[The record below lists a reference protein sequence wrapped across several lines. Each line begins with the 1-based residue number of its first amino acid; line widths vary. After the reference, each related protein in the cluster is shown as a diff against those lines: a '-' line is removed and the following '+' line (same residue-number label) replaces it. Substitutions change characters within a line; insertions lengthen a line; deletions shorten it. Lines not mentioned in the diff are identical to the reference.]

1 MLHIVDVLTPERPA
15 YNGKKCTITHVEQD
29 SLPKL
34 PTPPLFLL
42 SVDGEPV
49 ATCTSAQRLAGF
61 AFEHGA
67 LEVCHAYDESR
78 LQSDSVRGKG

>member
-1 MLHIVDVLTPERPA
+1 MVHIVDVLTPERPD
-15 YNGKKCTITHVEQD
+15 YNGKKCAITLVEQD

-34 PTPPLFLL
+34 PAPPLFLL

-49 ATCTSAQRLAGF
+49 ATCTSAHRLAGF

-67 LEVCHAYDESR
+67 FEVRHDYDETR